1 LGAASGDLTISG
13 GTVNLVSNTITRSGN
28 VTISGGTL
36 INGTLEKTG
45 GVFALQG
52 GDGSIAVRLAGT
64 AGLTKSG
71 VGTSYLWLS
80 NSYTGATTISG
91 GTLVTD
97 GEGQLTA
104 GTTLAISNGATWQ
117 MTGANSTTNGAT
129 RTIGGLSGNGTVQTT
144 TSGFTH
150 NLAVNK
156 ASGTDIFSGVIAGS
170 GALVKQGAGTLVLG
184 GVNSYTGNTVVS
196 GGSLQLASTG
206 VLRFLV
212 LGNGVNNALSG
223 SGTSV
228 LAGQFVFDLS
238 GAATATNAT
247 WTIVANT
254 LTNSY
259 GPNFSVR
266 DFNGVI
272 GGNWTNTTNG
282 VSYVFSQP
290 TGILSVQAAELDNY
304 ANWLTNY
311 PSLTGTNALLGAD
324 PDGDGFNNGTEFAF
338 DGNPTIGSP
347 AFLTATK
354 VGTNAI
360 FNYVA
365 RKNPP
370 GGVTYQVQ
378 STTNLAV
385 GLWASNAVTV
395 SNSANTNG
403 INIPADYE
411 RKEFTVPAAG
421 KEFYR
426 VQATI
431 AP

>member
-1 LGAASGDLTISG
+1 
-13 GTVNLVSNTITRSGN
+13 
-28 VTISGGTL
+28 
-36 INGTLEKTG
+36 
-45 GVFALQG
+45 
-52 GDGSIAVRLAGT
+52 
-64 AGLTKSG
+64 
-71 VGTSYLWLS
+71 
-80 NSYTGATTISG
+80 
-91 GTLVTD
+91 
-97 GEGQLTA
+97 
-104 GTTLAISNGATWQ
+104 
-117 MTGANSTTNGAT
+117 
-129 RTIGGLSGNGTVQTT
+129 VQTT

-156 ASGTDIFSGVIAGS
+156 ASGSDTFSGVIAGS

-184 GVNSYTGNTVVS
+184 GVNTYTGNTVVS

-206 VLRFLV
+206 ALRFLI
-212 LGNGVNNALSG
+212 GGSGVNNALSG
-223 SGTSV
+223 PGTSV

-254 LTNSY
+254 LANSY
-259 GPNFSVR
+259 GTNFSVSG
-266 DFNGVI
+266 FNGVN

-290 TGILSVQAAELDNY
+290 TGILSVQAAALDNY

-311 PSLTGTNALLGAD
+311 PSLTGTNALRGAD

-370 GGVTYQVQ
+370 GGVSYQVKV
-378 STTNLAV
+378 TPNLSV
-385 GLWASNAVTV
+385 GPWTDSAVTI
-395 SNSANTNG
+395 SNSTNQSG
-403 INIPADYE
+403 LNVPADYE
-411 RKEFTVPAAG
+411 RKEFSVPATNNS
-421 KEFYR
+421 FYR
-426 VQATI
+426 VHATI